1 MNKNNSISQ
10 NEYWDNQI
18 RKIKKLSNKQL
29 IDTINYRYENNLNDD
44 DYIAELVRR
53 RKATNKK
60 IAIVEGEQFKLINN
74 GEQNDNMANDINV

>member
-1 MNKNNSISQ
+1 MEYKKVKN
-10 NEYWDNQI
+10 WDSEI
-18 RKIKKLSNKQL
+18 KKIKKLSNKQL

-60 IAIVEGEQFKLINN
+60 IAMVQGEQFKLIDN
-74 GEQNDNMANDINV
+74 GV